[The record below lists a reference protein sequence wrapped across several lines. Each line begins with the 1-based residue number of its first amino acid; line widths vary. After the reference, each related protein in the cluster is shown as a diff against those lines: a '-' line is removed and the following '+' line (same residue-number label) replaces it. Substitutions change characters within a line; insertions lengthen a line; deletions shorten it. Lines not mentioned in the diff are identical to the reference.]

1 MDLKKKACQIL
12 RLTCNRFVIICPHQ
26 NILLYKTTNNSRPY
40 HELCD
45 INITCYIELLQYET
59 NKKIVFFVLIEW
71 YLPKTLKPILSFC
84 LHRISDLTPICF
96 ALRCTLSLLWLTSN
110 CKYYHSLLKYS
121 CSPNKIIVFIIRK
134 NEILELP
141 DRFYRWN

>member
-1 MDLKKKACQIL
+1 MERKAHYEFSTCQNSHMDLKKKACQIL

-59 NKKIVFFVLIEW
+59 NKKTSNVFILIENN
-71 YLPKTLKPILSFC
+71 LAKTLRPILSFC
-84 LHRISDLTPICF
+84 LHGISDLTPICF
-96 ALRCTLSLLWLTSN
+96 ALRCTLSLL
-110 CKYYHSLLKYS
+110 
-121 CSPNKIIVFIIRK
+121 
-134 NEILELP
+134 
-141 DRFYRWN
+141 